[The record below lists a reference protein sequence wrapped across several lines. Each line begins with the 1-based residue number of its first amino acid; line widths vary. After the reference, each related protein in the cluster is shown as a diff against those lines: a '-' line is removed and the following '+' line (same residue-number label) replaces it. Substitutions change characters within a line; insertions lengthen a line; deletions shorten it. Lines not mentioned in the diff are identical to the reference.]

1 MTHSSDLD
9 RLTCSVADRLAATE
23 AHVSRINVRRQVGVY
38 HDREAM
44 TSEPIEL
51 DPLEARANEL
61 AYFLID
67 SNRKAL
73 RGCTYN
79 RDTAESL
86 ARAVAWY
93 MAAKGLSFD
102 EESQPI
108 VEASVQWR
116 ELDAFLYK
124 IDMKTK
130 RVTRNRSLSV

>member
-1 MTHSSDLD
+1 MSDQAIG
-9 RLTCSVADRLAATE
+9 T
-23 AHVSRINVRRQVGVY
+23 
-38 HDREAM
+38 
-44 TSEPIEL
+44 
-51 DPLEARANEL
+51 DPLEDRANEL

-102 EESQPI
+102 IESQPV

-124 IDMKTK
+124 IDSKTK
-130 RVTRNRSLSV
+130 RSSRSRSLSV